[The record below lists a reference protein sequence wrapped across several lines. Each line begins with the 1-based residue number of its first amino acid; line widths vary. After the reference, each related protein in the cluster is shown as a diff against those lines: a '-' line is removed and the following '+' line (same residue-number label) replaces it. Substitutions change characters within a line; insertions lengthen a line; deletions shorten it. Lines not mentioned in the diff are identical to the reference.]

1 MADDADRKDRQDP
14 ANDNR
19 PPDGDA
25 SEVHSHVQAHASE
38 KLDTAV
44 LSIARLI
51 GRQMAREDFKALQA
65 ANDNRNRRAVDDD

>member
-1 MADDADRKDRQDP
+1 MADDPDRKDRQEP

-19 PPDGDA
+19 PRDEGA
-25 SEVHSHVQAHASE
+25 SEVHSHIQAHTSA
-38 KLDTAV
+38 KLDAAV

-65 ANDNRNRRAVDDD
+65 VNDNRNRRAVDDD